1 MEISLEMERLYMERE
16 DRLSKEY
23 NEFCHR
29 QLFKQ
34 KDANPPMLPVC
45 MHFENPFIN
54 IPVQL
59 NLPPTP
65 T

>member
-54 IPVQL
+54 IPV
-59 NLPPTP
+59 
-65 T
+65 